1 MKNFENVDFFV
12 PALGLEIVDF
22 LASLFRLNFCDQFNL
37 HHGVQVDVWEGSLSM
52 FLSNLNTSHTH
63 THTHV

>member
-52 FLSNLNTSHTH
+52 FCPI
-63 THTHV
+63 